1 MNEDCLKV
9 SAYLGE
15 RDRHHGRF
23 LADVLLDEFGRH
35 ELQTSV
41 LLRGTE
47 GFGSKHRLQTQR
59 LLSLS
64 EDLPIVAVGVDARAR
79 IEPLVERLR
88 STLPGGLLTV
98 ERARM
103 LSGRFGAIELPPD
116 LREATKLTIYCG
128 RTERIDGHGVA
139 SLTIVDLL
147 QQHGVAGATV
157 FLGVDGTIHGI
168 RERARFFSRNGNV
181 PLMIVSVG
189 SGETIAAVLPE
200 LGGLLDRPLLT
211 LERVRV
217 LKRDGRQLAELD
229 DHPDTDD
236 QRGGVLQK
244 LMVYASEQA
253 RVDGHPLYVELIRR
267 LREAGA
273 SGATAVRGIWG
284 YHGDHAPH
292 GDRLLSLRR
301 HVPVVTIAVD
311 RPSAIRQWWPI
322 VDRLTRDTG
331 LVDERARLR
340 AQLVHPSVSTARSR
354 TELTDGCTS
363 SRRGTSCVPG
373 RSSSTRPR
381 CRRARSARSRA
392 RNRGSRRREPSPRSA
407 RRAGSTS
414 PPC

>member
-1 MNEDCLKV
+1 VNDDCLKI

-15 RDRHHGRF
+15 RDRQEGRF
-23 LADVLLDEFGRH
+23 LADVLLDEFGRQ
-35 ELQTSV
+35 ELQTSI

-47 GFGSKHRLQTQR
+47 GFGAKHRLQTQR

-64 EDLPIVAVGVDARAR
+64 EDLPIVAVGVDTRAR

-88 STLPGGLLTV
+88 ATLPDRLLTV

-103 LSGRFGAIELPPD
+103 LSGSFGTVELPAD

-128 RTERIDGHGVA
+128 RAERIDGHGEA

-147 QQHGVAGATV
+147 QEHGVAGATV
-157 FLGVDGTIHGI
+157 FLGVDGTAHGS
-168 RERARFFSRNGNV
+168 RERARFFSRNRKV

-189 SGETIAAVLPE
+189 SGETIAAVLPK

-217 LKRDGRQLAELD
+217 LKRDGELLGEIGAYPDVD
-229 DHPDTDD
+229 DE
-236 QRGGVLQK
+236 RAGVWQK

-253 RVDGHPLYVELIRR
+253 HVDGHPLYVELIRR
-267 LREAGA
+267 LRGAGA

-311 RPSAIRQWWPI
+311 RPSAVRQWWPI
-322 VDRLTRDTG
+322 VDELTRDTG
-331 LVDERARLR
+331 LVTSELVYER
-340 AQLVHPSVSTARSR
+340 S
-354 TELTDGCTS
+354 
-363 SRRGTSCVPG
+363 
-373 RSSSTRPR
+373 
-381 CRRARSARSRA
+381 
-392 RNRGSRRREPSPRSA
+392 
-407 RRAGSTS
+407 
-414 PPC
+414 